1 MPRHLKAAL
10 PLVALHFY
18 PGRKKRMWHSSCSL
32 LNCQRDLNFEI
43 KDTHAA
49 FFANV
54 PTSLVRPSPGLEFFF
69 PSVKGDFPLFIFSR
83 HHFHATMAN
92 KRGCMLYI
100 ALNHCSSP
108 CILVTNSNYGVNM
121 LYLASHL
128 WHRYGIPK
136 RNWMAGFT
144 RKFEMKI
151 PHTKVMSFLAL
162 KPSQKWIT

>member
-1 MPRHLKAAL
+1 MT
-10 PLVALHFY
+10 
-18 PGRKKRMWHSSCSL
+18 
-32 LNCQRDLNFEI
+32 FEI
-43 KDTHAA
+43 VLTEITVDCRSKSSIWKEISITWLHKVKSKVLNQSYRKNTMFDSLSTHDH
-49 FFANV
+49 FSPERPGFAS
-54 PTSLVRPSPGLEFFF
+54 PRIQYLSVRPSPGLEFFF
-69 PSVKGDFPLFIFSR
+69 PVKGDFPLFIFSR

-136 RNWMAGFT
+136 AELDGRV
-144 RKFEMKI
+144 
-151 PHTKVMSFLAL
+151 HS
-162 KPSQKWIT
+162 